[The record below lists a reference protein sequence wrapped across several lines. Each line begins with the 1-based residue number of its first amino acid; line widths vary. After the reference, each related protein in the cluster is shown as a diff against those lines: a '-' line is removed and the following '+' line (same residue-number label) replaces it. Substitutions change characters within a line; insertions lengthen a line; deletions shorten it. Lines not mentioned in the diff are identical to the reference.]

1 MNLDGLTS
9 IALAI
14 VGVALVT
21 TIVIHP
27 ASAQVVTAAGKAFS
41 SSITAAISGK

>member
-1 MNLDGLTS
+1 MNFDGLTS
-9 IALAI
+9 IALAL

-27 ASAQVVTAAGKAFS
+27 TSVNVIKAMGSSFAAAT
-41 SSITAAISGK
+41 TAAIGK